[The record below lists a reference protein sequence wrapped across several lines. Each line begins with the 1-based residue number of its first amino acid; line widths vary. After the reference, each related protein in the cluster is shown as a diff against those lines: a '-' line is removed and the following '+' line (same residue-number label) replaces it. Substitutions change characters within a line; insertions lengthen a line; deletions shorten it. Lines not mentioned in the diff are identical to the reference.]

1 MSEKIQIFHYL
12 CPDRVVYECER
23 PADMADANQAALIA
37 WAVKNAAKNGA
48 NLDEA
53 NLDGASLVG
62 ASLVGASLDGA
73 SLVRASLDEANLDGA
88 SLDEANLDGAS
99 LVRANLDGANLDGA
113 SLVRASLDGAS
124 LDGASLV
131 GFQIPVLENIDA
143 KILAADETEGNSLNM
158 REWHSCETT
167 HCRAGWAIHLCG
179 AAGYALEK
187 KVGSSAAGALIY
199 AVSRPGKPI
208 PNFTSSH
215 TDAMAD
221 MRACAAEAA

>member
-1 MSEKIQIFHYL
+1 MPEKIQIFHYL

-48 NLDEA
+48 SLVVA
-53 NLDGASLVG
+53 NLEGANLHGANLVG
-62 ASLVGASLDGA
+62 A
-73 SLVRASLDEANLDGA
+73 NLH
-88 SLDEANLDGAS
+88 
-99 LVRANLDGANLDGA
+99 
-113 SLVRASLDGAS
+113 
-124 LDGASLV
+124 
-131 GFQIPVLENIDA
+131 GFQIPVLENIDV
-143 KILAADETEGNSLNM
+143 KILAAVETEGNSLNM

-179 AAGYALEK
+179 AAGYALEE

-199 AVSRPGKPI
+199 ALSRPGKPI
-208 PNFTSSH
+208 PSFTSSH